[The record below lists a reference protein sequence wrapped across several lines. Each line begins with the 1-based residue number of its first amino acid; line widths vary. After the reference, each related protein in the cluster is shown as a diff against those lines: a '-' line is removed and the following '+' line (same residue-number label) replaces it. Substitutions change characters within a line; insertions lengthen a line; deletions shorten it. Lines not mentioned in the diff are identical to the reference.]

1 MAVGNI
7 DIHFDQTGGTS
18 SFTYSFG
25 SCKAKN
31 NKLEFKYDKDI
42 NKWLSVSKDDT
53 LINLTAR
60 ANTDPDRNVD
70 VGIYLNSNS
79 CGNFIVTQDGVN
91 CSCNDATFHV
101 DSAANPF
108 PSGGDSNATLGSYR
122 IDAKCMNTPTIDQ
135 STVPNWIKN
144 VNFNGTSITGVVEPN
159 SSVES
164 RPQATIWLRGTLK
177 PSGTC
182 DRSITVNQD
191 GTGCSCDNIDISNV
205 IPIIPR
211 EGLEVDSVLA
221 NYTILN
227 DCGENLYTAI
237 LTESSTEYL
246 VELVN
251 GDVLLKTEVPG
262 VKTHDNPKIFILQFK
277 YNNTD
282 CTEKRYEIEQPTI
295 DCSCKSIGIFIT
307 SYYRHFDNNGSN
319 GQYVLLATGD
329 TMGCGTL
336 DARCGSVMTGDDD
349 IKVTPLGDN
358 KYKFEAIITSNKYY
372 TCQDCEYK
380 NVNSFSV
387 CPECGGSNIR
397 LEEGARRTAGVTFS
411 VNGID
416 CVGKEMEL
424 IQEQHI
430 CTCQNTGG
438 IREPEGTNR
447 VVSCNGS
454 SSWLMAYT
462 TCATLVPEV
471 ISDDDWLEVYS
482 SYSPAYGQVNAY
494 AKVKK
499 NSSEK
504 EREATVRIRSY
515 IDYINTEY
523 AHGGVLCEEKIVK
536 VKQEACVTCDCY
548 SFDVRCSS
556 EKGIGSSW
564 YFEYKDVGAQYVG
577 SSYKNGACEGRAY
590 WEGSSY
596 FDPTDGDYKYVFC
609 GWDEEYDHSWIE
621 GDPYIN
627 CSRFDCDENSSAN
640 WMVDFKDKNTSGR
653 VRKAR
658 FYVGVSYYGGGVWS
672 DACTDNRCTCGIS
685 IQQNYSHCSDCTD
698 LFSDLKSEYSVSC
711 EEQNN
716 ITVCWDYSLD
726 DKCDYVLKAT
736 LLDSNRQ
743 PTDYDWCS
751 IHTNYSTSIGMDFS
765 NNEGETEEDIRSVF
779 ILLEIVDMDT
789 HEIPSS
795 LSYCNRLIEVKQDIC
810 HGPECTCE
818 NIITHISTTDFD
830 NQFTFVPNGTFYVG
844 RVHKVD
850 SRLDDCLRVLV
861 DSTHTGGTDHYFD
874 KVEFVNDDEQHEDY
888 YKIMVTFTSNIDFS
902 THQSLLA
909 KIDVK
914 GEKKNEI
921 SGNWENCSGKET
933 DTSIHILK
941 P

>member
-1 MAVGNI
+1 MADFNITFDKDGNVLEGNVG
-7 DIHFDQTGGTS
+7 FSWTFGTCQGKKNV
-18 SFTYSFG
+18 TYSSTEPSWLTVEEYQG
-25 SCKAKN
+25 RNDAILITAKPTTQVGGRN
-31 NKLEFKYDKDI
+31 GN
-42 NKWLSVSKDDT
+42 VT
-53 LINLTAR
+53 INLNGKDCTTIA
-60 ANTDPDRNVD
+60 
-70 VGIYLNSNS
+70 
-79 CGNFIVTQDGVN
+79 VTQNGTGCECD
-91 CSCNDATFHV
+91 DATFHV

-144 VNFNGTSITGVVEPN
+144 VDFNGTSITGVVEPN
-159 SSVES
+159 SSVEA
-164 RPQATIWLRGTLK
+164 RGPVTINLRGTLK

-182 DRSITVNQD
+182 DRSITVKQD
-191 GTGCSCDNIDISNV
+191 GIACSCNNIDISNV

-211 EGLEVDSVLA
+211 EGLNINSKLA

-227 DCGENLYTAI
+227 DCDGYTATLI
-237 LTESSTEYL
+237 ESSTVYD

-251 GDVLLKTEVPG
+251 NDVLLKTEIPG
-262 VKTHDNPKIFILQFK
+262 VETHDNPKIFILQFK

-295 DCSCKSIGIFIT
+295 DCSCESIGIFIT

-438 IREPEGTNR
+438 IREPEGTR

-482 SYSPAYGQVNAY
+482 SYSPAWGQVNAY
-494 AKVKK
+494 AIVQK
-499 NSSEK
+499 NSSGE
-504 EREATVRIRSY
+504 EREATVKISSY

-711 EEQNN
+711 EEQND

-736 LLDSNRQ
+736 LVDSNRQ
-743 PTDYDWCS
+743 PEEYNWCS

-779 ILLEIVDMDT
+779 ILLEIADMET

-795 LSYCNRLIEVKQDIC
+795 LSHCNRLIEVKQDIC

-818 NIITHISTTDFD
+818 NIITHISTTGFD

-844 RVHKVD
+844 RVKKVD

-861 DSTHTGGTDHYFD
+861 DSTHTGGTKHYFD
-874 KVEFVNDDEQHEDY
+874 KVEFVNDDEDEDF

-921 SGNWENCSGKET
+921 SGIWENCSGKET